1 LRYLSK
7 EDMKVKIGNMKISKT
22 ELNNKWED
30 YEQER
35 KDKIA

>member
-1 LRYLSK
+1 
-7 EDMKVKIGNMKISKT
+7 MKVKIGNMKISKT